1 MTKTVVI
8 RDLEFNYPALAKP
21 KSPFG
26 TEQWE
31 LQVATTNKDTIAQ
44 LEAVGL
50 KLRESDGKKVCN
62 VKRKTVS
69 AKGDKMN
76 PPKVLDNDK
85 NEMTYEAIA
94 KIGNGS
100 KGAIKVF
107 SYDWEVAGRTGKS
120 AMLLEVQVTDYK
132 EYAGASDEEDF

>member
-31 LQVATTNKDTIAQ
+31 VQVATTNKDTIKE
-44 LEAVGL
+44 LEAAGL

-62 VKRKTVS
+62 IKRKTVT
-69 AKGDKMN
+69 AKGDKMS
-76 PPKVLDNDK
+76 PPKVLDKDK
-85 NEMTYEAIA
+85 QEMAYDAIA

-107 SYDWEVAGRTGKS
+107 TYDWSVGGRSGKS
-120 AMLLEVQVTDYK
+120 AMLTEVMITDYK
-132 EYAGASDEEDF
+132 EYAGNSDEEEF